1 MLVIKSEAAA
11 AAAAVAMWLIQSL
24 QSPSLIALRLR
35 SAGRV
40 LGGVEQPFPRF
51 GQALNFT
58 AEAVAGGRA
67 DLGRARVARRSRV

>member
-1 MLVIKSEAAA
+1 MLVIKSEAAAA

-67 DLGRARVARRSRV
+67 GGRT